1 MKEYDVTLDDTK
13 EQKDGPTEEG
23 VQQKEAEPKK
33 MLVEEVALE
42 RAHKVKRGR
51 GRPSREGRYQLNVTR
66 ETRVP
71 VGGYRDILTLEN
83 TDPEFHYYWELDSSE
98 TGPNIHKRLRAGY
111 DFVRDDEGVIVG
123 QASVFRSE
131 SVGSILR
138 VPNGDGRYM
147 YLLRIPKEWHE
158 EDMERLN
165 QEVNETESSL
175 QGPQFDGTYGRGVS
189 IERR

>member
-1 MKEYDVTLDDTK
+1 MKEYDVTLDDSQ
-13 EQKDGPTEEG
+13 EQAADEE
-23 VQQKEAEPKK
+23 VKLEEAKPRKK
-33 MLVEEVALE
+33 QMLVEEVALE

-123 QASVFRSE
+123 QASVFKSE

-147 YLLRIPKEWHE
+147 YLMKILKEWHE

-165 QEVNETESSL
+165 QEINETESSL
-175 QGPQFDGTYGRGVS
+175 RGPQFDGAYGRGVS